1 MERILALVVELFLI
15 GEIIRNKQGQVIFIP
30 PKDTEHCV
38 MNVLN
43 TYTEEKL
50 GQIDNIQNVDITVNR
65 DMSYAR
71 DELGR
76 NLLSFTCDEPS
87 YEMTFNADKPIDKKE
102 FYKILGV
109 DIAKTPDA
117 YDIQFVKFVQAR
129 KHKKRRI
136 NKKWLK
142 RYGYKQMIVESKGWK
157 IKCNMNGNIEFVK

>member
-1 MERILALVVELFLI
+1 MVER
-15 GEIIRNKQGQVIFIP
+15 QVIFIP
-30 PKDTEHCV
+30 PKDSEHYV
-38 MNVLN
+38 VNVLN

-76 NLLSFTCDEPS
+76 KLLSFTCDEPS
-87 YEMTFNADKPIDKKE
+87 YTMTFNADKPIDKEE

-117 YDIQFVKFVQAR
+117 YDIQFIKFVQAR

-157 IKCNMNGNIEFVK
+157 MKTDTNGNVEFIK